1 MRTTRLLAPL
11 LLLALMGNSRCPGH
25 SFFVQSYGY
34 TELRPPSTLLQPGT
48 LVTVESWEPF
58 EARVVC
64 GAEASLGP
72 DVRLMRSA
80 TTTGSLKKLNN
91 RSFAID
97 ASTVG
102 ALKERQQFKAVDSI
116 TVTLNNAHIVELSDD
131 DVLAGIPHRSR
142 ACTEAVR
149 SRVER
154 GYTITMISSAL
165 MGDVTYS
172 IGWDY
177 SQINHT
183 DMADKSIAMVDL
195 AVALEGEVSSV
206 ASAEIKAKGL
216 VWGVRDDEYLSALS
230 IPDINE
236 ADFKRGT
243 RHIPIEHVATLDETD
258 KVALTAPVNR

>member
-1 MRTTRLLAPL
+1 MRTTRLLAPFL
-11 LLLALMGNSRCPGH
+11 LLTLMGNSRCPGH

-34 TELRPPSTLLQPGT
+34 TELRPPSTLLKPGT
-48 LVTVESWEPF
+48 LVTVENWQPF

-72 DVRLMRSA
+72 NVRFMRSA
-80 TTTGSLKKLNN
+80 TTSGSLKKLNN

-97 ASTVG
+97 ATTVS
-102 ALKERQQFKAVDSI
+102 ALKERQQFRAVDSI

-131 DVLAGIPHRSR
+131 DVLAGIPYRSQ
-142 ACTEAVR
+142 ACIEAVR
-149 SRVER
+149 NRVIR

-177 SQINHT
+177 SQINRT
-183 DMADKSIAMVDL
+183 DMADKSMAMLDL
-195 AVALEGEVSSV
+195 AVALEGEITST
-206 ASAEIKAKGL
+206 AAGEIRAKGL

-230 IPDINE
+230 IDGIDQNNF
-236 ADFKRGT
+236 ARGT
-243 RHIPIEHVATLDETD
+243 RHIPVEHVATLDDDD
-258 KVALTAPVNR
+258 KVALIKRD